1 VTRDLLLL
9 ENQIPFFVIR
19 ELFQQLRNEDESEEL
34 LVSGSLRLFRTLR
47 PQMLHNSSITCDDVH
62 HLLHLFYLSV
72 GLPTTDRQQHSRHRQ
87 SGELLSELPQWIPC
101 AKELKEAGIRFKMRK
116 NATSF
121 LDIKFARGVLEI
133 PQLELDDFS
142 ESMFRNLIAFE
153 QTYPDTAWDVST
165 YAFFMNCLVTSPED
179 MRILGLRGILVNH
192 LNSRRSIAWR
202 FFSDIVAQVHWS
214 ADNYLVGIMG
224 AVNKYRDSRR
234 HKWRAA
240 LVRNYFTNPW
250 VIMSVLAALLL
261 LALAVLQS
269 FFTVYRHFKP
279 PNPK

>member
-1 VTRDLLLL
+1 MKHLLPRIRASYSDEISMPLSLRARCDNKVAEMVLKYGYFILHRLLKYARRAKMEEADDGNDRFGEDDEDWTQVYGRCFVWQFVTRDLLLL

-34 LVSGSLRLFRTLR
+34 L
-47 PQMLHNSSITCDDVH
+47 
-62 HLLHLFYLSV
+62 
-72 GLPTTDRQQHSRHRQ
+72 

-121 LDIKFARGVLEI
+121 LDIKH
-133 PQLELDDFS
+133 
-142 ESMFRNLIAFE
+142 
-153 QTYPDTAWDVST
+153 TT
-165 YAFFMNCLVTSPED
+165 YAFFMNCLITPPED

-279 PNPK
+279 PNPE